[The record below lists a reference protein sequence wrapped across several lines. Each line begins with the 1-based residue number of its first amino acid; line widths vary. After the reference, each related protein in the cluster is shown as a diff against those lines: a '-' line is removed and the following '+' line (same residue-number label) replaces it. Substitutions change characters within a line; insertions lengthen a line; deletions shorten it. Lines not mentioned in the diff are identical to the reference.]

1 LAQGSEALFS
11 FLHIPAWLRSGSGS
25 CLPLMFM
32 INLRGLIILS
42 LFLPGYARRSFHIE
56 DSRHDAQQQIKTLSK
71 DFAVTAEGKDALLPT
86 GLKPTRFRT
95 GKKVLPQGKA
105 SPRFPSAKM
114 YLDGTGGYDMDGY
127 GRYGG
132 NMGGYGG
139 YDMEG
144 YGEYGRRGYDM
155 DGYGK
160 YGGNMGGYDGYDM
173 DGYGRYGRRGSPRR
187 GYDMDGRLG
196 GPPRAGEWRGGE
208 YGQQGYDM
216 GGHPKY
222 GRQRYGPSGG
232 TNGRR
237 WYDKYSNG
245 RRSGTPY
252 MSEENAKNAEIA
264 KNDAPNTGKV
274 ATALA
279 GVASRSAGGADD

>member
-71 DFAVTAEGKDALLPT
+71 DFGVSAEGKDALLPT
-86 GLKPTRFRT
+86 SLKPTGFRT

-127 GRYGG
+127 RRYGG
-132 NMGGYGG
+132 NMGGY
-139 YDMEG
+139 E
-144 YGEYGRRGYDM
+144 GYDM

-160 YGGNMGGYDGYDM
+160 YG
-173 DGYGRYGRRGSPRR
+173 RRGSPRQ

-196 GPPRAGEWRGGE
+196 GPPWAGEGRGGE
-208 YGQQGYDM
+208 YGQRGYDM

-222 GRQRYGPSGG
+222 GRQRYGPGG
-232 TNGRR
+232 GMNGRR